1 MCGIAGFFSPN
12 GDREALARD
21 LTAAVACLQHRGP
34 DDTGMWVSAAGAGI
48 AQRRLSIIDLSQRG
62 HQPMV
67 SKDGRYFMVFNGEIY
82 NYDEIRRSL
91 TGFGGAL
98 DGAGDAEVI
107 LAALQQ
113 RGLSAVEQ
121 FIGMFAFA
129 LWDERER
136 VLHLVRDRVGVKP
149 LYYGWDGATLWFGSE
164 LKALRAFHHWQPQID
179 HDALHEY
186 LQYGYVTSPRS
197 IYTQVRGVPPGCRV
211 ELRAGGA
218 PQVVT
223 YWSLLNQIGRPLEG
237 SDEALEAQL
246 ETLLSSAFKYRL
258 VADVP
263 VGVFLSGGVD
273 SSLLTA
279 ILARE
284 SPNPL
289 RTFTIGFKDDFRDE
303 SQWARKVATHLG
315 TKHTEYILD
324 VREALE
330 LARSWGNLFDEPFA
344 DPSGLPTLLVSR
356 LARTE
361 VKVALSADGGD
372 ELFMGYS
379 VYDDVLNRLES
390 LARVP
395 AWVKS
400 ASAHSLAYA
409 SVDAVDGALSRL
421 GGSASTRGKLTR
433 RIRRTRAIMPDASM
447 PRVYDAAIS
456 YWLPEEIEEL
466 MGSYS
471 SPRVLADA
479 YNGSVSE
486 QMCLWDFHHY
496 LPGDVLTKVD
506 RTTMAVSLEGR
517 EPMLDHRLV
526 EFAFRL
532 PSHLR
537 YGALGRKH
545 LLKKVLYRHVPRE
558 LVDRPKQ
565 GFAIPLEQWL
575 RDDMRDLVRDYL
587 SDDRIRRASFFN
599 AEVVGRLVRDFYA
612 GNGRVADQLWFLL
625 AFELW
630 RERWGEGVTQ

>member
-1 MCGIAGFFSPN
+1 
-12 GDREALARD
+12 
-21 LTAAVACLQHRGP
+21 
-34 DDTGMWVSAAGAGI
+34 
-48 AQRRLSIIDLSQRG
+48 
-62 HQPMV
+62 MV

-82 NYDEIRRSL
+82 NYAEIRRSL
-91 TGFGGAL
+91 SGFGSAL
-98 DGAGDAEVI
+98 ENAGDAEVI
-107 LAALQQ
+107 LAAIQQ
-113 RGLSAVEQ
+113 NGLSAVDQ

-136 VLHLVRDRVGVKP
+136 VMHLVRDRAGVKP
-149 LYYGWDGATLWFGSE
+149 LYYGWDGDTLWFGSE
-164 LKALRAFHHWQPQID
+164 LKALRAFSHWQPRMD
-179 HDALHEY
+179 ADALHEY
-186 LQYGYVTSPRS
+186 LQYGYITPPRS
-197 IYTQVRGVPPGCRV
+197 IYAQVRSVPPGSRV
-211 ELRAGGA
+211 DLRAGGT
-218 PQVVT
+218 PQAVA
-223 YWSLLNQIGRPLEG
+223 YWSLLDRIGQPLNG
-237 SDEALEAQL
+237 SDDALEAEL
-246 ETLLSSAFKYRL
+246 ESLLSSAFKYRL

-273 SSLLTA
+273 SSLVTA

-284 SPNPL
+284 STEPL
-289 RTFTIGFKDDFRDE
+289 RTFTIGFSDDFRDE
-303 SQWARKVATHLG
+303 SKWAKKVADHLK
-315 TKHTEYILD
+315 TRHTEYILD

-330 LARSWGNLFDEPFA
+330 LARNWGNLFDEPFA
-344 DPSGLPTLLVSR
+344 DASGLPTLLVSR
-356 LARTE
+356 LARSE

-433 RIRRTRAIMPDASM
+433 RIRRTRAIMPDASVA
-447 PRVYDAAIS
+447 RVYDAAIA

-466 MGSYS
+466 TGSYS
-471 SPRVLADA
+471 NPRVLADT
-479 YNGSVSE
+479 YNGSASE
-486 QMCLWDFHHY
+486 KMCLWDFHHY

-517 EPMLDHRLV
+517 EPMLDHRLI

-532 PSHLR
+532 PEHLR
-537 YGALGRKH
+537 HGALGRKH
-545 LLKKVLYRHVPRE
+545 LLKKILYRHVPRE

-565 GFAIPLEQWL
+565 GFAIPLERWL
-575 RDDMRDLVRDYL
+575 RDEMRDLVRDYL
-587 SDDRIRRASFFN
+587 SDERIRRAGFFE
-599 AEVVGRLVRDFYA
+599 AGVVSRLVRAFYD
-612 GNGRVADQLWFLL
+612 GNGRVAEQVWFLL

-630 RERWGEGVTQ
+630 RERWGEGTTR